1 MTTSLELELQRVGL
15 DQREAKIYLAAL
27 ELGPSPVQK
36 IAQRSQVPRATTYL
50 ILDDLQNKG
59 FVTTYDEGKKT
70 FFVAESPDRLAALV
84 DEKEVEVQRQKE
96 AIKSLVP
103 ELMSRGQFEK
113 GERPVV
119 RYYEGKD
126 AVKNWLRDM
135 LSGRGG
141 KEILNIF
148 HHDRADKVLQD
159 IGFSFEK
166 VRERRKKQRIKGRVI
181 YTANEGPIEGYS
193 TKQRKAKYVPVDK
206 YPFEADIAIRGDRVF
221 FAPYSTP
228 LRGVVIEDKA
238 IANSMRLV
246 FEVLWDQLK

>member
-1 MTTSLELELQRVGL
+1 MATNLELELQRVGL

-36 IAQRSQVPRATTYL
+36 IAQRANVPRATTYL
-50 ILDDLQNKG
+50 ILDDLRNKG

-84 DEKEVEVQRQKE
+84 DEKEAEVQRQKE

-103 ELMSRGQFEK
+103 ELTSRGQFEK

-126 AVKNWLRDM
+126 AVKNWLRDI

-141 KEILNIF
+141 EILNIL
-148 HHDRADKVLQD
+148 HYDRADKVLQE
-159 IGFSFEK
+159 IGFPFEK
-166 VRERRKKQRIKGRVI
+166 LRERRKKHRVKSRVI
-181 YTANEGPIEGYS
+181 YTADKGPIEGYS
-193 TKQRKAKYVPVDK
+193 NQQRQAKFLPVDK
-206 YPFEADIAIRGDRVF
+206 YPFEADIAVRGDRVLL
-221 FAPYSTP
+221 APYSSP

-246 FEVLWDQLK
+246 FEALWDQLK